1 MYLNNGVVYLV
12 IFMSSIA
19 RVSSFRTTVV
29 GSFLRRNTY
38 GAQQLRAPFST
49 GGTFPWDRSTSSSEP
64 GKIRSNRF
72 KQPRETS
79 GTSLSDRRFSGED
92 GRDDGQERES
102 PSRRSNDDRNLQQE
116 REYAP
121 RQFSRSTATDRRSG
135 SSHGKD
141 QNYRR
146 KDSYSND
153 RSSKNDYSSRR
164 SEPYNNDRR
173 TSFRGNSES
182 GSYNS
187 YSEKRYAPSY
197 SYDREEKTEPI
208 YGYYEG
214 DHLYGV
220 TSVKLALTAGRR
232 VIKELLVQSGMDMA
246 NKKDAKA
253 AQQILDI
260 ALEKNIPVREFSTH
274 DLNMLS
280 DNRPHQGF
288 ILRAQPLEFTSLTT
302 LEPSQN
308 YR

>member
-1 MYLNNGVVYLV
+1 MYLSNAVVYLV

-19 RVSSFRTTVV
+19 RISSFTTIVV
-29 GSFLRRNTY
+29 GSFLRRNTF

-49 GGTFPWDRSTSSSEP
+49 GGTFPWDRSTGSSEP

-92 GRDDGQERES
+92 GRDDGQEREF
-102 PSRRSNDDRNLQQE
+102 PSRRSNDDRRQE

-121 RQFSRSTATDRRSG
+121 RQFSRTTATDRRSG
-135 SSHGKD
+135 TSPGKD

-173 TSFRGNSES
+173 ASFRGNSES
-182 GSYNS
+182 GSYSS
-187 YSEKRYAPSY
+187 YSDKRYTPSY

-260 ALEKNIPVREFSTH
+260 AQEKNIPVREFSKH